1 MTIFKTSRRLW
12 PALALGLGLALASAP
27 GPAASPEGRR
37 ASVLTEDWRG
47 IVLGQVGVPIE
58 IRLRSQPGT
67 GYSWVITRS
76 ANLVTQMKPLKGARA
91 VPGGWQVQRFRFLA
105 TRPGT
110 YRVGFSYDQPWR
122 GGTKGA
128 RVKNYLV
135 MVR

>member
-1 MTIFKTSRRLW
+1 MTIFKTSRRLS
-12 PALALGLGLALASAP
+12 PAFALALGLALVATPGL
-27 GPAASPEGRR
+27 AASPEGRR

-67 GYSWVITRS
+67 GFSWVATRS
-76 ANLVTQMKPLKGARA
+76 ANLVTPMKPVKGARA
-91 VPGGWQVQRFRFLA
+91 LPGGWQVQRFRFLA
-105 TRPGT
+105 TRAGT
-110 YRVGFSYDQPWR
+110 YRLGFSYDQPWR

>member
-1 MTIFKTSRRLW
+1 MTIFKTSRRPW
-12 PALALGLGLALASAP
+12 PAFALALGLALVATPGL
-27 GPAASPEGRR
+27 AASPEGRR

-67 GYSWVITRS
+67 GFSWVATRS
-76 ANLVTQMKPLKGARA
+76 ANLVTQMKPVKGARA
-91 VPGGWQVQRFRFLA
+91 LPGGWQVQRFRFLA
-105 TRPGT
+105 MRAGT
-110 YRVGFSYDQPWR
+110 YRLGFSYDQPWR

-128 RVKNYLV
+128 RVKNYLI

>member
-1 MTIFKTSRRLW
+1 MTISILRERMW
-12 PALALGLGLALASAP
+12 PVLALGLGLALAAAP
-27 GPAASPEGRR
+27 VPAASPEGRR

-67 GYSWVITRS
+67 GYAWVATPS
-76 ANLVTQMKPLKGARA
+76 ANLVTPIKPVKGARA
-91 VPGGWQVQRFRFLA
+91 LPGGWQVQRFRFLA
-105 TRPGT
+105 TRAGT

-128 RVKNYLV
+128 RVKNYLI